1 MTDKI
6 DKELR
11 ELDRDLGVRPGR
23 RRRVRRRF
31 PEVRF
36 GNVVK
41 AVGQAVYWLILVGAG
56 VTFGMINVLSQ
67 NLPDPATLE
76 HYEPSLPTKVYDRNG
91 ELITQ
96 FQVERRY
103 ITPLSGFPQHLLDA
117 TVSIEDERFY
127 KHNGVDAEAIL
138 RAAWVNLKTMKKSQ
152 GGSTITQ
159 QLARDLFLTRERT
172 FGRKAR
178 EALLAMEIERQYS
191 KDEILYFYLNQTYY
205 GHNAYG
211 AEAAARVYFG
221 KNAKDLTLEEAAM
234 IAGLPRNSSGY
245 SPYVHPVA
253 AKERRD
259 TVLYKMWEL
268 GYITEE
274 EYETARNKP
283 VKTAP
288 FEREPSKA
296 PYFAEYVR
304 KVLIRRYGSE
314 KVFRGGL
321 EVHTTLDLRLQ
332 KMADDAVT
340 WGLNR
345 LDEVVPTAAFKYD
358 PNLKLEKI
366 ERGQVRFVK
375 VIDVTEA
382 YAECDLGGGITGT
395 LDISPA
401 EWTFPFEPE
410 EKIKVGDEI
419 SVKITDIDKKE
430 RKCALFYEERP
441 FIQASLIA
449 IQPST
454 GDIVAMIGGAD
465 FNESQFNRS
474 VQSRRQPG
482 SAFKVFVYTAAIDNG
497 FTPADVIIDAPFR
510 IQADGVVWAPH
521 NYSQS
526 NSGEMTIRHA
536 IEQSINIVAAKVI
549 DQVGVETVVD
559 YAYKMGIKSELVPV
573 YSLALGT
580 SDVTVLDM
588 TSAFGT
594 LANFGERVEPR
605 AITKIEDRYGNTI
618 EEFPVDSEVVLPPET
633 CAVMV
638 NLMEGVI
645 SNGTAAVSRRYGFTG
660 KGAGKTGTTEEGA
673 DTWFVGFVPSDLAC
687 GVWVGRDDHESMSI
701 RATGEY
707 YAVPIW
713 SKFMGAATEGEEDT
727 SFKTGD
733 VKDLT
738 SALICPESGLLATS
752 KCTNA
757 YTETFITGTAPTKF
771 CDMHELPP
779 IDKVDTDARYG
790 CSDPPAAEGGIE

>member
-1 MTDKI
+1 MADKVEK
-6 DKELR
+6 DLR
-11 ELDRDLGVRPGR
+11 ELDKDLGVRPGR
-23 RRRVRRRF
+23 RRVRRRY
-31 PEVRF
+31 PKIRF
-36 GNVVK
+36 WTALK
-41 AVGQAVYWLILVGAG
+41 AMGQGVYWLILVGAG
-56 VTFGMINVLSQ
+56 VTFGMINVFSQ
-67 NLPDPATLE
+67 NLPDTASLE

-91 ELITQ
+91 DLITQ

-103 ITPLSGFPQHLLDA
+103 ITPLSRFPDQLLNA
-117 TVSIEDERFY
+117 TIAIEDERFY
-127 KHNGVDAEAIL
+127 KHNGVDARAII
-138 RAAWVNLKTMKKSQ
+138 RAAWVNLKAMKTVQ

-178 EALLAMEIERQYS
+178 EALLALEIERQYT
-191 KDEILYFYLNQTYY
+191 KDEVLYFYLNQTYY

-234 IAGLPRNSSGY
+234 VAGLPRNPSGF

-253 AKERRD
+253 AKTRRD

-274 EYETARNKP
+274 EYETARNTP

-304 KVLIRRYGSE
+304 KELVKRYGSE

-321 EVHTTLDLRLQ
+321 QVYTTLDLRLQ
-332 KMADDAVT
+332 KMADDAVM
-340 WGLNR
+340 WGLDR
-345 LDEVVPTAAFKYD
+345 LDKVVPLAASKYD
-358 PNLKLEKI
+358 PNLKLEKL
-366 ERGQVRFVK
+366 ERGQIRFVR
-375 VIDVTEA
+375 VLEMTEA

-395 LDISPA
+395 IDISAA
-401 EWTFPFEPE
+401 EWTFPFKPE
-410 EKIKVGDEI
+410 EKIKVGEEI
-419 SVKITDIDKKE
+419 SAKIMDIDKKE
-430 RKCALFYEERP
+430 RKCTLAYEERP

-449 IQPST
+449 VQPST
-454 GDIVAMIGGAD
+454 GDIVAMVGGAD

-510 IQADGVVWAPH
+510 IQSDGVVWAPH
-521 NYSQS
+521 NYSYT
-526 NSGEMTIRHA
+526 NSGEMTIRQA

-559 YAYKMGIKSELVPV
+559 YAHKMGIKSELVPV

-594 LANFGERVEPR
+594 LANFGDCVEPR
-605 AITKIEDRYGNTI
+605 AITKIEDRHGNTI

-645 SNGTAAVSRRYGFTG
+645 NSGTAAVARRYGFKG

-673 DTWFVGFVPSDLAC
+673 DTWFIGFVPSDLSC
-687 GVWVGRDDHESMSI
+687 GVWVGRDDHEGLSI

-713 SKFMGAATEGEEDT
+713 AKFMSAATEGEEDT
-727 SFKTGD
+727 GFNTGD

-738 SALICPESGLLATS
+738 SALICQESGLLATS
-752 KCTNA
+752 KCTRVIN
-757 YTETFITGTAPTKF
+757 ETFITGTAPTKF

-779 IDKVDTDARYG
+779 IDKVDTELRYG
-790 CSDPPAAEGGIE
+790 HSSVPPTEGGIQ